1 MANTSRMASAVR
13 SGGFEKKVGRFLLD
27 HMLVVILVL
36 LAVVTVIVEPNFL
49 SIGNITSIMRR
60 FGAPAFVALGL
71 TFAIICGFI
80 DLSIPGLVNFSAVLS
95 IYLINP
101 LGQVGALVVTLLFG
115 LTAGLINGL
124 LITRSGG
131 TTQAEGLFITFGMS
145 QVWSAAAMLLSQG
158 KTQQLRWSV
167 RDYSLFTFLG
177 SYKIGFVPIAVVIF
191 ILALILL
198 NFFQKKTYAGRCMC
212 LVGGN
217 KTAAR
222 LSGIHVDKTIV
233 SAFVISGLMTVVGAV
248 MLMSRVTTASPTVG
262 VGYDINAILAV
273 VVGGTSLAG
282 GKGNVFG
289 TMLGVLLV
297 TLLANCMNLLGV
309 STHMQNVMNGAVLLL
324 AIWADGRKSS
334 QLK

>member
-1 MANTSRMASAVR
+1 MTMTNRMAALKG
-13 SGGFEKKVGRFLLD
+13 SGLEKKVGRFLLD
-27 HMLVVILVL
+27 HMLIVILIL
-36 LAVVTVIVEPNFL
+36 LAIITAIVEPNFL
-49 SIGNITSIMRR
+49 SVGNLTSIMRR

-80 DLSIPGLVNFSAVLS
+80 DLSLPGLVNFSAVMA

-101 LGQVGALVVTLLFG
+101 LGQVGALLVTLAFG
-115 LTAGLINGL
+115 LFAGFLNGL

-145 QVWSAAAMLLSQG
+145 LVWSAAAMLLSQG
-158 KTQQLRWSV
+158 KTQQLRWSTK
-167 RDYSLFTFLG
+167 DYSLFTFLG
-177 SYKIGFVPIAVVIF
+177 SYKIGFIPIAVIIF
-191 ILALILL
+191 IIALIFL
-198 NFFQKKTYAGRCMC
+198 NFFQKKTFAGRCMC

-222 LSGIHVDKTIV
+222 LSGIHVNKTIL
-233 SAFVISGLMTVVGAV
+233 SAFMISGFMTVIGAV

-262 VGYDINAILAV
+262 VGYDTNAILAV

-297 TLLANCMNLLGV
+297 TLLANCMNLLGI

-324 AIWADGRKSS
+324 AIWADGRKNS

>member
-1 MANTSRMASAVR
+1 MQTATKTSSRNKIT
-13 SGGFEKKVGRFLLD
+13 GFILD
-27 HMLVVILVL
+27 HMLIVILLL
-36 LAVVTVIVEPNFL
+36 LAVVTAIVEPTFMTVKNL
-49 SIGNITSIMRR
+49 TAIMRQ
-60 FGAPAFVALGL
+60 FGALSFIALGL
-71 TFAIICGFI
+71 TFAVITGFI
-80 DLSIPGLVNFSAVLS
+80 DLSIPGIINIAAVMA

-101 LGQVGALVVTLLFG
+101 LGQWGALIVTLLFG
-115 LTAGLINGL
+115 AFAGFMNGL

-145 QVWSAAAMLLSQG
+145 QVWSAVAMLLSG
-158 KTQQLRWSV
+158 GSTQQLRWCT

-177 SYKIGFVPIAVVIF
+177 SFKIIFIPIAVVLFVI
-191 ILALILL
+191 AMLIL
-198 NFFQKKTYAGRCMC
+198 NFIQKKTFSGRCMG

-222 LSGIHVDKTIV
+222 LSGVQVNHTILRTF
-233 SAFVISGLMTVVGAV
+233 AIGGLMTALGAV

-262 VGYDINAILAV
+262 LGYDNNAILSV

-282 GKGNVFG
+282 GSGSVFG

-309 STHMQNVMNGAVLLL
+309 SSHLQYVMNGAVLIF
-324 AIWADGRKSS
+324 AIWADSRKNRTA
-334 QLK
+334 K